1 MKNETK
7 LKLALGLSI
16 VAILASTAV
25 VILWACDA
33 LHYSVV
39 TLDTFIGVIVALLA
53 IIVTI
58 ILGWQIYNAID
69 IRQRINKID
78 KLDIIQ
84 QKQQKKIDEDFHRM
98 RHFIALTW
106 GREAEQNKEYAISAH
121 FYFGSL
127 RDTLASKPPQ
137 NLQVILKS
145 LKRVI
150 SKINNGD
157 KLEKSKYESTQEMN
171 EQIHKDANYV
181 FIQAEYE
188 PLYQQF
194 IEKVVSK

>member
-39 TLDTFIGVIVALLA
+39 TLDTFIGVVVALLA

-58 ILGWQIYNAID
+58 VLGWQIYNAID
-69 IRQRINKID
+69 IRQRI
-78 KLDIIQ
+78 
-84 QKQQKKIDEDFHRM
+84 KKIDDIETAQKEQRKMINEDFHRM
-98 RHFIALTW
+98 RHFIAITW
-106 GREAEQNKEYAISAH
+106 AREAEQNKEYAVSAH

-127 RDTLASKPPQ
+127 GDTLTSQKPQ
-137 NLQVILKS
+137 NIQGILES

-150 SKINNGD
+150 PKIKEGD

-171 EQIHKDANYV
+171 ERIHKDKNYV
-181 FIQAEYE
+181 FIHEEYE

-194 IEKVVSK
+194 IEKVIAE